1 MRLKDKVA
9 LVTGAASGIG
19 RETALLF
26 AREGARVIVC
36 DRDADQG
43 ADTAAMIH
51 AAGGDALF
59 LRCDVADEAEVQ
71 ASMQQGIAH
80 FGRLNVL
87 CNNAGIGPPADT
99 HITALDWE
107 VFEEV
112 WRVNV
117 GGVFLCSKHGVPH
130 LIAAGG
136 GSVINMASIA
146 GLVGAITAPVTAYG
160 TSKAAVLGLTKQ
172 MAAQLAGQNVRVNA
186 ICPGPTETAILAP
199 FLHDPAVRQRYAQRT
214 PLRRMGQPQDIA
226 NLCLY
231 LASDESAYMTGSI
244 LIIDGGITTL

>member
-1 MRLKDKVA
+1 MRLSDKVA
-9 LVTGAASGIG
+9 LITGAASGIG

-26 AREGARVIVC
+26 AREGARVIAC
-36 DRDADQG
+36 DRNANEG
-43 ADTAAMIH
+43 ARTAAMIH
-51 AAGGDALF
+51 DTGGDALF
-59 LRCDVADEAEVQ
+59 LHCDVANESEVQ
-71 ASMQQGIAH
+71 ASIRKGVDH
-80 FGRLNVL
+80 FGRLDIL

-99 HITALDWE
+99 RITELDWK

-117 GGVFLCSKHGVPH
+117 GSVFLCSKHSVPY
-130 LIAAGG
+130 IVAAGG

-146 GLVGAITAPVTAYG
+146 ALVGAITAPVTAYG
-160 TSKAAVLGLTKQ
+160 TSKAAILGLTKQ
-172 MAAQLAGQNVRVNA
+172 MAAQLAEQNVRVNA
-186 ICPGPTETAILAP
+186 ICPGPTDTAILAP

-244 LIIDGGITTL
+244 LVLDGGITAL